1 MTDLPDLLKIADG
14 AVELARSIIIS
25 RGPGEITTKGDRDMA
40 SEVDFAV
47 ETSLRDYLADLT
59 PDISFLGEEEGKSLQ
74 EGRFM
79 WALDPVD
86 GTANFIRGI
95 PLCCVSLGLFDGKRC
110 VLGVVDLPF
119 MNARYRAT
127 EDGGAYCGSRKI
139 RASGTRDLSAAI
151 VSIGDYAV
159 GAEADVRNEQRL
171 AITGRLAGQVQRV
184 RMWGTAALDLVWVAE
199 GKTDASVI
207 LSNHPWDTSAGVVI
221 AREAGAYVVS
231 ASGAPHDIDSGETI
245 AVTPGLLSEILPLI
259 QESSTLNDSE

>member
-14 AVELARSIIIS
+14 AVELARSLIIS
-25 RGPGEITTKGDRDMA
+25 RDPGEITAKGDRDMA

-47 ETSLRDYLADLT
+47 EAAVRDHLNRLT

-86 GTANFIRGI
+86 GTANFVRGI
-95 PLCCVSLGLFDGKRC
+95 PLCCVSLGLFDGNRC

-119 MNARYRAT
+119 MGARYHAA
-127 EDGGAYCGSRKI
+127 EGGGAYCGSRKI
-139 RASGTRDLSAAI
+139 RASSTRDLSAAI

-159 GAEADVRNEQRL
+159 GTDAHVRNKQRL
-171 AITGRLAGQVQRV
+171 AITERLAGRVQRI

-199 GKTDASVI
+199 GKTDACVI
-207 LSNHPWDTSAGVVI
+207 LSNNPWDTSAGVVV
-221 AREAGAYVVS
+221 AREAGACVVS
-231 ASGAPHDIDSGETI
+231 ASGSTHDIDSGETI
-245 AVTPGLLSEILPLI
+245 AVTSDLLPELLPLI
-259 QESSTLNDSE
+259 QR

>member
-14 AVELARSIIIS
+14 AVELARSIVVS
-25 RGPGEITTKGDRDMA
+25 RDPGEITAKGDRDMA

-47 ETSLRDYLADLT
+47 EASVRHYLADLT
-59 PDISFLGEEEGKSLQ
+59 PDISFVGEEEGKSPQ
-74 EGRFM
+74 EGRFL

-86 GTANFIRGI
+86 GTANFVRGI

-119 MNARYRAT
+119 MNARYHAT
-127 EDGGAYCGSRKI
+127 EGGGAFCGSRRI
-139 RASGTRDLSAAI
+139 QASGTRDLNAAI

-159 GAEADVRNEQRL
+159 GTGAQVRNERRL
-171 AITGRLAGQVQRV
+171 AITERLAGRVQRI

-207 LSNHPWDTSAGVVI
+207 MSNNPWDLGGRRDRTRS
-221 AREAGAYVVS
+221 RGACRLR
-231 ASGAPHDIDSGETI
+231 IR
-245 AVTPGLLSEILPLI
+245 
-259 QESSTLNDSE
+259 